1 MRASARPA
9 ARPDVEGVVSVI
21 VGRGDAVFDSG
32 GVVGGSDGG
41 AGLGAGVQPSAAE
54 TDDA

>member
-9 ARPDVEGVVSVI
+9 GRPDVEGVSVI